1 MRRGFFLTIF
11 ISLVLLPLFYF
22 CSSEE
27 NETSDTSTQDAA
39 TDTII
44 HTDISISPDTIS
56 DDTEDIISDATDVSD
71 TISDVTTDGTSCDSG
86 ICDIEPDGESDIEED
101 ISDSDAMGG
110 DDGEGIEDIE
120 DGGDNDGGGNENIK
134 IMSIGGAANEEGTS
148 IFYNGNDIFIAGH
161 SYNEDYSNSDIF
173 LARLNE
179 KTLTN
184 TFDYQEFDMAFGIT
198 ELNGVL
204 YVGGYTGSSGSF
216 KGLLGIFDNELKATG
231 EYTFS
236 EQNKDVQFFSMKR
249 LDDYH
254 FVLAG
259 FVSGSDSD
267 AAVYILDTG
276 GNVTKKKIITKN
288 LDQEFYSVDVDKDK
302 NIVLAGIDVV
312 DNINFAD
319 IYVVKMDSSLNVLW
333 EKRIGSRELDGAYY
347 VRALQNGNIVVGGY
361 TEKDKSNFGREAYV
375 ILLDKDG
382 NILWDRTFGITG
394 DDEVRGIIEDDSGN
408 IVIGL
413 VTNIYDPFS
422 SIGYADIFR
431 LSSENGDVMDS
442 QALCD
447 DATIFDI
454 IKYENG
460 YLLVGGFYNPPP
472 GQGDSDVLLIKVVF

>member
-1 MRRGFFLTIF
+1 MNRKIF
-11 ISLVLLPLFYF
+11 IMLFSFLLMSTLFYF

-27 NETSDTSTQDAA
+27 NKTGDTSTQDVAI
-39 TDTII
+39 DILLHPDSSQDI
-44 HTDISISPDTIS
+44 VSGDTDISETLP
-56 DDTEDIISDATDVSD
+56 
-71 TISDVTTDGTSCDSG
+71 DVTTDGTSCDFG
-86 ICDIEPDGESDIEED
+86 IMDIEPDGESDIEED

-120 DGGDNDGGGNENIK
+120 DGGDTDGGGNENVK

-184 TFDYQEFDMAFGIT
+184 TFDYQEFDLSFGIT
-198 ELNGVL
+198 ELDGVI
-204 YVGGYTGSSGSF
+204 YIGGYTGASGNF
-216 KGLLGIFDNELKATG
+216 KGLLSIFDNELKATG

-254 FVLAG
+254 FVFAG
-259 FVSGSDSD
+259 FVSGSDND
-267 AAVYILDTG
+267 AAVYIVDTG
-276 GNVTKKKIITKN
+276 GNITKKNILTKN

-302 NIVLAGIDVV
+302 NIILAGIDIV
-312 DNINFAD
+312 DNINFED
-319 IYVVKMDSSLNVLW
+319 IYVVKMDSNLNVLW
-333 EKRIGSRELDGAYY
+333 EKRIGSKELDSSYY
-347 VRALQNGNIVVGGY
+347 VRTLQNGNIVVGGY

-394 DDEVRGIIEDDSGN
+394 DDEVRAIIEDDSGN

-472 GQGDSDVLLIKVVF
+472 GQGDSDILIIKGVF